1 MHTSV
6 AIMDTDAE
14 VYEADIRYTF
24 DFFLCQSYF
33 KKKHWNSKEASLSS
47 CWGNKMDFSSNKR

>member
-1 MHTSV
+1 MHTAV

-33 KKKHWNSKEASLSS
+33 KKNIGIQRRLP
-47 CWGNKMDFSSNKR
+47 